1 MGKSCSAA
9 NAAATYVA
17 LVVGGGVLADWS
29 EDATAEDLPNPL
41 KNLSLDNRNG
51 DSHSVES

>member
-9 NAAATYVA
+9 NAAAAYVA